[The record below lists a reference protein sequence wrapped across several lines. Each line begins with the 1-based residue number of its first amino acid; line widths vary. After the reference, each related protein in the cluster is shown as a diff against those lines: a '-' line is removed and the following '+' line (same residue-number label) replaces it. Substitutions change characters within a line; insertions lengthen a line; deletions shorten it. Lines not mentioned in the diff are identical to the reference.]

1 LTDGRTL
8 TPLGIPGPSVANET
22 EELDADPP
30 PPPQEAMARQ
40 NAIMVN
46 ILVFTGNIPYQLNIN
61 IIYHLISF

>member
-1 LTDGRTL
+1 MTDGRTL

-22 EELDADPP
+22 EELVAD

-46 ILVFTGNIPYQLNIN
+46 ILVFTGNIPYQIN
-61 IIYHLISF
+61 KN

>member
-1 LTDGRTL
+1 LTDGRTF

-22 EELDADPP
+22 EELVADP

-46 ILVFTGNIPYQLNIN
+46 ILVFTGNIPYQINLNL
-61 IIYHLISF
+61 IYHYISF

>member
-8 TPLGIPGPSVANET
+8 TPLGIPGPSVASET

-46 ILVFTGNIPYQLNIN
+46 ILVFTGNIP
-61 IIYHLISF
+61 